1 MKWYFPGVAV
11 LSTALALTLSG
22 CSAGGPTD
30 SSPGPAAGSTP
41 QAPQAPVANPA
52 ILVLPATYDFGKVT
66 ASNRPAPLEV
76 TIGNGGT
83 APLLVSGLALPADAA
98 FSLRLDGG
106 SRPCRS
112 GSPTIAAGD
121 RCTVEIAFHPGS
133 TGAFATTLR
142 IASNDRASPLAVP
155 IAGTSEPIAGLT
167 VRINQ
172 LQSACPADE
181 VTAYVTVTDQGGYPV
196 TGLLAPGFTVTQDG
210 ISRPVLSVSYVELA
224 YKPIASAATLDF
236 SSSLTSQTVAFADM
250 KQGFADYFGAMRT
263 DDVAAVVKF
272 GSEVQVTQAF
282 TSDKPRLLEALSA
295 PFDKG
300 GATKLYDAAFLA
312 VDDTGARSDYRRAII
327 VATDGAD
334 NASVRSLADV
344 TSNALNRSVPI
355 FAIGIGSA
363 INRTTLEQLAADTG
377 GLYYEAN
384 TSQNLATIYQQI
396 SSILHEKQYIVRFDR
411 VPTGAGASASS
422 LTVGVSALGL
432 TGSGAT
438 ALASCN

>member
-1 MKWYFPGVAV
+1 MKWHSSGVAA
-11 LSTALALTLSG
+11 LSTAFALALSG
-22 CSAGGPTD
+22 CSAGGPTE
-30 SSPGPAAGSTP
+30 SKTAPTGGST
-41 QAPQAPVANPA
+41 APVQVVNPA
-52 ILVLPATYDFGKVT
+52 IQVLPATYDFGKVT
-66 ASNRPAPLEV
+66 SNNRPAPLEV
-76 TIGNGGT
+76 TIGNGGN
-83 APLLVSGLALPADAA
+83 APLLVSGLSLPADAA

-121 RCTVEIAFHPGS
+121 LCTVEIAFHPGS

-142 IASNDRASPLAVP
+142 IPSNDRASPLAVP
-155 IAGTSEPIAGLT
+155 IAGTSEPVATLT

-172 LQSACPADE
+172 LQSSCPADE

-196 TGLLAPGFTVTQDG
+196 PGLLAPAFTVTHDG
-210 ISRPVLSVSYVELA
+210 ISRPVISLSYIELA

-236 SSSLTSQTVAFADM
+236 SNSMTSQSIAFADM
-250 KQGFADYFGAMRT
+250 KQGFAEYFGAMRT
-263 DDVAAVVKF
+263 QDVAAVVKF
-272 GSEVQVTQAF
+272 GSEVEVTQAF
-282 TSDKPRLLEALSA
+282 TSDKTKPIEALSA

-300 GATKLYDAAFLA
+300 SATKLHDAAFQA
-312 VDDTGARSDYRRAII
+312 IDDAGLQSNYRRAVI

-344 TSNALNRSVPI
+344 TSNALNKSVPI
-355 FAIGIGSA
+355 FAIGIGAA
-363 INRTTLEQLAADTG
+363 INRTMLEQLAAGTG
-377 GLYYEAN
+377 GLYFEAN
-384 TSQNLATIYQQI
+384 TSQNLATIYRQI
-396 SSILHEKQYIVRFDR
+396 SSILYEKQYVLRFDR
-411 VPTGAGASASS
+411 LPNGAGASGSS

>member
-11 LSTALALTLSG
+11 LSTAVALTLSG
-22 CSAGGPTD
+22 CSAGGPE
-30 SSPGPAAGSTP
+30 SSAGPAGGSTP
-41 QAPQAPVANPA
+41 QVPVTNPA
-52 ILVLPATYDFGKVT
+52 IQVLPATYDFGKVT
-66 ASNRPAPLEV
+66 ANNRPAPLEV

-83 APLLVSGLALPADAA
+83 APLIVSGLALPADAT

-112 GSPTIAAGD
+112 GSPTLAAGD
-121 RCTVEIAFHPGS
+121 LCTVEIEFHPGS

-142 IASNDRASPLAVP
+142 VASNDRASPLAVP
-155 IAGTSEPIAGLT
+155 IAGTSEPVAALT

-172 LQSACPADE
+172 LQSACPAAE

-210 ISRPVLSVSYVELA
+210 ISRPVLSLSYVELA
-224 YKPIASAATLDF
+224 YKPIASAATLDY
-236 SSSLTSQTVAFADM
+236 SSSLTNQTVAFADM

-263 DDVAAVVKF
+263 DDVGAVLKF
-272 GSEVQVTQAF
+272 GSELEVTQAF
-282 TSDKPRLLEALSA
+282 TSDKPRLIEALSA

-300 GATKLYDAAFLA
+300 GATKLYDAAFQA
-312 VDDTGARSDYRRAII
+312 VDTTGVLSDYRRAVI

-334 NASVRSLADV
+334 NASVRSVADV
-344 TSNALNRSVPI
+344 TSNALNKSVPI

-363 INRTTLEQLAADTG
+363 INKTTLEQLAADTG
-377 GLYYEAN
+377 GLYFEAN

-396 SSILHEKQYIVRFDR
+396 SSILREKQYVLRFDR
-411 VPTGAGASASS
+411 LPSAAGASASS

-438 ALASCN
+438 TLASCN